1 MITTKRSNKKC
12 QECFLSWLF
21 SHSFLL
27 WSVSFSGTSIFV
39 PQAFPFTS
47 IPVQQCPSWNLLMF
61 VRIVCDTVLRGQL
74 LYFLTDKSPK
84 TAVEKC
90 TGGIMGTDQVGQQS
104 CELYQHISRGIH
116 DIDAPLKRESPVN
129 PNIGFLLRISLI
141 VAMSSH

>member
-21 SHSFLL
+21 FHSFLL

-90 TGGIMGTDQVGQQS
+90 TGGRSAKLRAVSTHFPGNPRHRCPTEAWIPSKPQYRIFVKDQFDCSNVQS
-104 CELYQHISRGIH
+104 
-116 DIDAPLKRESPVN
+116 LKKA
-129 PNIGFLLRISLI
+129 L
-141 VAMSSH
+141 